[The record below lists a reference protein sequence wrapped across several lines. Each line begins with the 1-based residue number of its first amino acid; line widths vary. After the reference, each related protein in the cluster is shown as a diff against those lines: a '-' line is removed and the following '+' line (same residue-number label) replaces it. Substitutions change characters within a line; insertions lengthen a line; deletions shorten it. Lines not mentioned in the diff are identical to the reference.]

1 LRLIATNW
9 KIYSV
14 ISIQQIMNF
23 GFNIKKLTTFVLIVL
38 ITTITTFSQNTNSK
52 TPRQEKL
59 LNGLKV
65 LMWSDPSAQ
74 NVSVKI
80 RFHSG
85 SSFDPQDKEGLM
97 QILAEN
103 IFPNDVV
110 KEFFTEDLGGS
121 VEVLT
126 NFDYIQIN
134 AAAKP
139 EEFLSLMETLANAV
153 ANPTIDKE
161 ITAKLKVKQL
171 EKVKELEKNPAYIA
185 DQATAKRLFGNFPY
199 GRKQAGSPESVQKI
213 DFADLIFAKERFLTA
228 DNATVTITGNFKTD
242 LAFRAARRYFG
253 AWIKSDKRVPSTFR
267 QPDEPD
273 TKPFGVTL
281 SSVGDG
287 EVRYAMRGLA
297 RNDKD
302 FAASMVLTHI
312 LDRRLQ
318 DFAPKQS
325 ASNIFVRQDERIL
338 PGVIVFGYKS
348 SPQPVV
354 AMPTDSANSGEKSA
368 NLPQNTASLL
378 LSQSIKTEEYNKA
391 KAEVLAD
398 LSKKTIAD
406 WWLDVDT
413 FKITSVSDE
422 SAIFN
427 SVTQADVQRVAEK
440 LYKNPVVSVSLIQT
454 GEETSKN

>member
-1 LRLIATNW
+1 
-9 KIYSV
+9 
-14 ISIQQIMNF
+14 MNF
-23 GFNIKKLTTFVLIVL
+23 SFYTKKITVFAITLLFATVSAFPQNANI
-38 ITTITTFSQNTNSK
+38 K

-65 LMWSDPSAQ
+65 LMWSDPNTP

-85 SSFDPQDKEGLM
+85 SAFDPQDKEGLM

-103 IFPNDVV
+103 LFPNESVR
-110 KEFFTEDLGGS
+110 EFFNDDLGGS
-121 VEVLT
+121 LEVLT
-126 NFDYIQIN
+126 NYDYIQIN
-134 AAAKP
+134 ATSKSD
-139 EEFLSLMETLANAV
+139 EFLNLLETLANAV

-161 ITAKLKVKQL
+161 ITAKLKAKQL
-171 EKVKELEKNPAYIA
+171 EKVNALEKNPAYVA
-185 DQATAKRLFGNFPY
+185 DQATAKRLLGSFPY
-199 GRKQAGSPESVQKI
+199 GRKQAGTPESVQKI

-273 TKPFGVTL
+273 TKPFGVKL
-281 SSVGDG
+281 SSVGDS
-287 EVRYAMRGLA
+287 EVRYALRGLA
-297 RNDKD
+297 RNDKY
-302 FAASMVLTHI
+302 FAASMVLTQI
-312 LDRRLQ
+312 LNQRLQ
-318 DFAPKQS
+318 NFAPKQS

-338 PGVIVFGYKS
+338 PGVIVFGYKA

-354 AMPTDSANSGEKSA
+354 AMPIDSASGGEKPT

-378 LSQSIKTEEYNKA
+378 LSQPIKNEEFNKA
-391 KAEVLAD
+391 RAEVLAD
-398 LSKKTIAD
+398 LNKKPIAD

-413 FKITSVSDE
+413 FKVS
-422 SAIFN
+422 
-427 SVTQADVQRVAEK
+427 SVTDEANIFETVTQTDVQRVAEK

-454 GEETSKN
+454 GEATSKN

>member
-1 LRLIATNW
+1 M
-9 KIYSV
+9 K
-14 ISIQQIMNF
+14 F
-23 GFNIKKLTTFVLIVL
+23 GFYTKKITVFALVVLMTVVSA
-38 ITTITTFSQNTNSK
+38 FPQNTNVK

-85 SSFDPQDKEGLM
+85 SAFDPQEKEGLM

-103 IFPNDVV
+103 IFPNDAVR
-110 KEFFTEDLGGS
+110 EFFTDDLGGTL
-121 VEVLT
+121 EVVT

-134 AAAKP
+134 ASAKSD
-139 EEFLSLMETLANAV
+139 EFLNLMETLANAV

-161 ITAKLKVKQL
+161 ITAKLKARQL
-171 EKVKELEKNPAYIA
+171 EKVNQLEKNPAYIA
-185 DQATAKRLFGNFPY
+185 DQVTARRLFGNFPY

-267 QPDEPD
+267 QPEEPD
-273 TKPFGVTL
+273 TKLFGVSL
-281 SSVGDG
+281 SSNGDS
-287 EVRYAMRGLA
+287 EVRYALRGLA

-312 LDRRLQ
+312 LNNRLQ
-318 DFAPKQS
+318 DFAPKPS

-348 SPQPVV
+348 SPKPVV
-354 AMPTDSANSGEKSA
+354 AMPIDSSSA
-368 NLPQNTASLL
+368 TTAAQPQNTASLL
-378 LSQSIKTEEYNKA
+378 LSQSITTDEFTKA
-391 KAEVLAD
+391 KAASLND

-406 WWLDVDT
+406 WWLDIDT
-413 FKITSVSDE
+413 FKIASVSDE
-422 SAIFN
+422 ANNFN
-427 SVTQADVQRVAEK
+427 SVTQTDVQKVADK
-440 LYKNPVVSVSLIQT
+440 LSKSPVVSVSLIQT
-454 GEETSKN
+454 GAATSKN

>member
-1 LRLIATNW
+1 
-9 KIYSV
+9 
-14 ISIQQIMNF
+14 MNF
-23 GFNIKKLTTFVLIVL
+23 GFNIKKLTTFALIVL
-38 ITTITTFSQNTNSK
+38 ITTITAFSQNTNVK

-103 IFPNDVV
+103 IFPNEVV

-121 VEVLT
+121 VEVVT

-134 AAAKP
+134 AVSKP

-161 ITAKLKVKQL
+161 ITAKLKAKQL

-273 TKPFGVTL
+273 TKPFGVKL
-281 SSVGDG
+281 SSVGDS
-287 EVRYAMRGLA
+287 EVRYALRGLA

-302 FAASMVLTHI
+302 FAASMVLTQI
-312 LDRRLQ
+312 LNQRLQ
-318 DFAPKQS
+318 NFAPKQF

-348 SPQPVV
+348 SPKPVA
-354 AMPTDSANSGEKSA
+354 AMPIGEPTSIGGEKPM

-378 LSQSIKTEEYNKA
+378 LSQPIKTEEYDKA
-391 KAEVLAD
+391 KAEILAD
-398 LSKKTIAD
+398 LNKKNIAD
-406 WWLDVDT
+406 WWLDIDT

-422 SAIFN
+422 SNIFN
-427 SVTQADVQRVAEK
+427 SVTQSDVQRVAEK

-454 GEETSKN
+454 GETTSKN